1 MKKDSHKLNK
11 QWKMKKMQTKT
22 NSPSDPN
29 KNKTIYVCVI
39 VNLWIILT
47 SKLQHLKY
55 PNLVWHP
62 DMHFAKLHEHWSYHL
77 HICTI
82 LPTHLAMACS
92 YKKNCIVKNVGS
104 RI

>member
-1 MKKDSHKLNK
+1 
-11 QWKMKKMQTKT
+11 
-22 NSPSDPN
+22 
-29 KNKTIYVCVI
+29 
-39 VNLWIILT
+39 
-47 SKLQHLKY
+47 
-55 PNLVWHP
+55 
-62 DMHFAKLHEHWSYHL
+62 MHFAKLHEHWSYHL